1 MTKSLLFAA
10 FLLLCVSGV
19 QAQSGSVFFGASAL
33 QSTASSDTV
42 LGIQQVG
49 GGTYL
54 QAGAEFLIRHHLG
67 VEGEVSWRAH
77 QNLYGG
83 FQPFRP
89 IFFDIN
95 GVYAPQLGRHVGA
108 DLMAGIGAESI
119 RFYTGQYVCSFTSCT
134 NYTSSNH
141 FLGHFGGRLR
151 LYVHN
156 GFFVGPEA
164 HIYMVHNNLEFT
176 SGNAVRYGVSLG
188 YSFGM
193 EQP

>member
-1 MTKSLLFAA
+1 MRK
-10 FLLLCVSGV
+10 LLLLPAFILFLVAGV

-33 QSTASSDTV
+33 KGTTDTDPV
-42 LGIQQVG
+42 LGIQTMG

-54 QAGAEFLIRHHLG
+54 QGGAEFLIRHHLG
-67 VEGEVSWRAH
+67 VEGEVAWRAH
-77 QNLYGG
+77 QNLYQG

-89 IFFDIN
+89 LFFDIN
-95 GVYAPQLGRHVGA
+95 GVYAPQLGKRVGA
-108 DLMAGIGAESI
+108 DLMAGIGAESV
-119 RFYTGQYVCSFTSCT
+119 RFYTGQYTCSFTSCT

-141 FLGHFGGRLR
+141 FLGHIGGRLR

-164 HIYMVHNNLEFT
+164 HLYMVHNNVEF
-176 SGNAVRYGVSLG
+176 SGGNAARFGVSLG
-188 YSFGM
+188 YTFGM

>member
-1 MTKSLLFAA
+1 MRKLLAVAVFSLLFASA
-10 FLLLCVSGV
+10 M
-19 QAQSGSVFFGASAL
+19 QAQSGSVFFGASAV
-33 QSTASSDTV
+33 QGTASTDTV

-49 GGTYL
+49 GGTFL

-95 GVYAPQLGRHVGA
+95 GVYAPQLGKHVGA
-108 DLMAGIGAESI
+108 DLMAGIGAESV

-141 FLGHFGGRLR
+141 FLGHIGGRLR

-164 HIYMVHNNLEFT
+164 HLYMVHNNVEFT
-176 SGNAVRYGVSLG
+176 SGNAARYGVSLG
-188 YSFGM
+188 YTFGM

>member
-1 MTKSLLFAA
+1 MRK
-10 FLLLCVSGV
+10 LLLPAFILFLVIGV
-19 QAQSGSVFFGASAL
+19 QAQSGSVFFGASGL
-33 QSTASSDTV
+33 KGTADTDPV
-42 LGIQQVG
+42 TGIQTVG

-54 QAGAEFLIRHHLG
+54 QGGAEFLIRHHLG
-67 VEGEVSWRAH
+67 VEGEVAWRAH

-95 GVYAPQLGRHVGA
+95 GVYAPQLGPHVGA

-134 NYTSSNH
+134 NYQTSNH
-141 FLGHFGGRLR
+141 FLGHIGGRLR

-164 HIYMVHNNLEFT
+164 HLYLVHNNVEFS
-176 SGNAVRYGVSLG
+176 SGKAARIGVSLG
-188 YSFGM
+188 YTFGM

>member
-1 MTKSLLFAA
+1 MRKLLAVAVFSLLFASA
-10 FLLLCVSGV
+10 M
-19 QAQSGSVFFGASAL
+19 QAQSGSVFFGASAV
-33 QSTASSDTV
+33 QGTASTDTV

-49 GGTYL
+49 GGTFL

-95 GVYAPQLGRHVGA
+95 GVYAPQLGKHVGA
-108 DLMAGIGAESI
+108 DLMAGIGAEST

-141 FLGHFGGRLR
+141 FLGHIGGRLR

-156 GFFVGPEA
+156 GFFIGPEA
-164 HIYMVHNNLEFT
+164 HLYMVHNNVEFT
-176 SGNAVRYGVSLG
+176 SGNAARYGVSLG
-188 YSFGM
+188 YTFGM